1 MLMSEYLEHARIHID
16 DDHAVLLFSFE
27 NKEYGLAVAVELIEA
42 LLTDD
47 AGGMVVME
55 PTNDYKER
63 NDYE

>member
-1 MLMSEYLEHARIHID
+1 MVQSEYLDHARIHID
-16 DDHAVLLFSFE
+16 DDHAVLLCTFE
-27 NKEYGLAVAVELIEA
+27 NKEYGLAVAVEFIEA
-42 LLTDD
+42 LLTDE